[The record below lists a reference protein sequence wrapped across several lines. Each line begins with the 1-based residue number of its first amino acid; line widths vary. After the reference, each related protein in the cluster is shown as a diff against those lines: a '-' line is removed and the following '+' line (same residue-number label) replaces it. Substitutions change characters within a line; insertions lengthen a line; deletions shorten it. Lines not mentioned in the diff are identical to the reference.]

1 MAPANTTPASDSV
14 ARRQRTTKKQQIIA
28 LFLAG
33 ITDVED
39 LAGMTNARP
48 SYVGTVLQDAGLL
61 HGYFDLYTSTAHLMN
76 VYAKFF
82 VGKLGFKN
90 EAAARRSVAVL
101 DRLYRRFARARDRAG
116 QHHALSMALV
126 MFDRA
131 RWTGRVR
138 EADFFRRWLVAHLTA
153 EPQAGEAGTASRP
166 VPRPAGAGGARGVA
180 ASTSPRVRRVSNP
193 RIPSP
198 SNAP

>member
-1 MAPANTTPASDSV
+1 MAPADKTPAGERA
-14 ARRQRTTKKQQIIA
+14 ARHRRTTKKQQIIA
-28 LFLAG
+28 LFLSG

-39 LAGMTNARP
+39 LASMTDARA

-61 HGYFDLYTSTAHLMN
+61 RGYFDLYTSTAHPMN

-82 VGKLGFKN
+82 AGKLGYKN
-90 EAAARRSVAVL
+90 EATARRSVAVL
-101 DRLYRRFARARDRAG
+101 DRLYRKFATARDRAG

-138 EADFFRRWLVAHLTA
+138 EADIFRQWLMAHLTL
-153 EPQAGEAGTASRP
+153 EPPVRP
-166 VPRPAGAGGARGVA
+166 EDLGMPHDLEHFA
-180 ASTSPRVRRVSNP
+180 
-193 RIPSP
+193 
-198 SNAP
+198 